1 MNNRESIM
9 NYLAK
14 IYHKGII
21 EREGKELCKDF
32 DEIMENMPSVLS
44 MILKNDYLSPVEE
57 DWWKYL
63 YSKSKYYKLKNI
75 AINAFFDCLYL

>member
-1 MNNRESIM
+1 MNNRENIM

-14 IYHKGII
+14 VYHTGNQKGEVI
-21 EREGKELCKDF
+21 ELCKDF
-32 DEIMENMPSVLS
+32 DDIMEKLPSVLS

-57 DWWKYL
+57 GWWKYL